1 VKLFRLISSVK
12 DQNNIFFMKESMPL
26 VEIYTD
32 GACSGNPGLGGWGAL
47 LIFKEKRK
55 EISGFLDDTTNN
67 QMEIMA
73 AIEALKILKKP
84 CTVNIYTDSTYVQ
97 KGITEWIYNWEKNN
111 WRKRDNKPVKNVEL
125 WKNLQQEIKKHDI
138 IWNWVKG
145 HSNNEGND
153 IADRLAVEA
162 REEARG
168 KLKNVNYR

>member
-1 VKLFRLISSVK
+1 MNEPK
-12 DQNNIFFMKESMPL
+12 PL

-47 LIFKEKRK
+47 LIFKAKRK

-84 CTVNIYTDSTYVQ
+84 CKVNIYTDSTYVQ
-97 KGITEWIYNWEKNN
+97 KGITEWIHNWEKNN

-162 REEARG
+162 REEARR
-168 KLKNVNYR
+168 KL